1 MSEISRSI
9 EKKEK
14 NKMDMLNG
22 PLLKK
27 IVFFAIPLAA
37 ASMLQQLFNAVD
49 SAVVGKFASKEAL
62 AAVGSNSSVIAI
74 MITLFVGLSLG
85 TNVIIASYIGS
96 GRHDKIRGA
105 VHTSMFLAIVSG
117 LFLLAIGQ
125 VIARPLLILMQ
136 APDDVLDLAVLYL
149 RVFFLGMPF
158 IMIYN
163 FGAAVLRSKGD
174 SKRPLYCMIAAG
186 FVNVGLNLFFVITF
200 KMSVVGVALATDISN
215 AFSGGLVMWLLMKEE
230 EPFRLRMRELGF
242 IKEHLVKIIKIG
254 GPAGIQGMVFSLS
267 NIFIQSAINSL
278 GSDVIAGSAAAVNFE
293 ILSYYMVNA
302 FCQAAATFVSQNY
315 GAGNRKRCDRALYI
329 SAVCAVIASFT
340 MCAMC
345 VLFRHELMGL
355 FSSNEEVIYYGSLR
369 MSMVLIFA
377 CIVVSYEVVG
387 GALRGLGYSMTPAV
401 LTIIGSCVF
410 RIIWLLTVFQKWHT
424 FETLIIVYPV
434 TWTITGVSVMVAY
447 FILRRKA
454 FDKLPF

>member
-163 FGAAVLRSKGD
+163 FGAAVLRSKRD

>member
-1 MSEISRSI
+1 
-9 EKKEK
+9 
-14 NKMDMLNG
+14 MLNG

-163 FGAAVLRSKGD
+163 FGAAVLRSKRD

-186 FVNVGLNLFFVITF
+186 FVNVGLNLLFVITF